1 MAVTTNVPG
10 PTWTDNGFVIP
21 SAETVLNGVLEDF
34 NDAFGGNLNTA
45 LNTPQGQL
53 ASSETAVI
61 DSVNQ
66 TFLKYTQQVDPA
78 YASGR
83 MQDAIARIYFIERNP
98 AQPTVVQALC
108 TGLEGV
114 VIPEGALAVAS
125 DGNQYICTEAGT
137 IPVAGN
143 ITLTFECLIPGPIPC
158 PADTLNQ
165 IYQSIPGWDAIN
177 NVADGVL
184 GNNVESRAAFEARRA
199 ASVAHNSI
207 GSLPS
212 VLGAVLT
219 VSNVIDAYVT
229 ENDSN
234 SPATIGG
241 VSLLPN
247 SLYVAVV
254 GGDADD
260 VAKAIWSKKA
270 PGCAYN
276 GNTTVTVLDTSAG
289 YVPPYPAYS
298 VSFEIPD
305 PLPIL
310 FAVNI
315 SDSSLVPANAV
326 TLIQNAIIGAFAGT
340 DGGPRAKIGAT
351 LFASRYYAPVA
362 LLGSWA
368 QIISIEIGSTNN
380 ASASFTGAISGTT
393 LTVSAVAS
401 GALAVGQ
408 TISDTTGNLVVG
420 TTITALGTGS
430 GGTGTYTVSNSQTV
444 AIESM
449 KSAVAN
455 RFDIDVNINQIPTV
469 SAANIVVTLS
479 TP

>member
-1 MAVTTNVPG
+1 MTVTTNVPG
-10 PTWTDNGFVIP
+10 PTFGPSGFLIP
-21 SAETVLNGVLEDF
+21 SAQTVLDGVTEDI
-34 NDAFGGNLNTA
+34 NTAFGGNLNPA
-45 LNTPQGQL
+45 LNTPQGQI

-66 TFLKYTQQVDPA
+66 TFLFLTQQFDPA

-83 MQDAIARIYFIERNP
+83 YQDALARIYFIERNP
-98 AQPTVVQALC
+98 SQPTVVQALC

-114 VIPEGALAVAS
+114 VIPEGASAIAS

-137 IPVAGN
+137 IPSSGS
-143 ITLTFECLIPGPIPC
+143 ITLTFACLVPGPIPC

-165 IYQSIPGWDAIN
+165 IYQSIPGWDSIN
-177 NVADGVL
+177 NVSDGVL
-184 GNNVESRAAFEARRA
+184 GNDVESRAAFEARRRT
-199 ASVAHNSI
+199 SVALNSI

-212 VLGAVLT
+212 VLGAVLN

-229 ENDSN
+229 ENVSN
-234 SPATIGG
+234 SPQTIGG
-241 VSLLPN
+241 VTLSAN

-254 GGDADD
+254 GGEADQ
-260 VAKAIWSKKA
+260 VAQAIWSRKA

-289 YVPPYPAYS
+289 YVPPYPAYA

-315 SDSSLVPANAV
+315 SNTSLVPADAA
-326 TLIQNAIIGAFAGT
+326 TQIQNAIISAFAGA
-340 DGGPRAKIGAT
+340 DGGPRAKIGTT
-351 LFASRYYAPVA
+351 LFASRFYASIA
-362 LLGSWA
+362 ALGSWA

-380 ASASFTGAISGTT
+380 ASASFTGAVSGTT

-401 GALAVGQ
+401 GTLAVGQ
-408 TISDTTGNLVVG
+408 TISDTTGNLVIG
-420 TTITALGTGS
+420 TTITALGTGT

-444 AIESM
+444 VIEAM

-455 RFDIDVNINQIPTV
+455 LFDIDVRIDQVPTV
-469 SAANIVVTLS
+469 SANNIVVTLS
-479 TP
+479 

>member
-1 MAVTTNVPG
+1 MVVSTNVPSVQ
-10 PTWTDNGFVIP
+10 WTDNGFTIP
-21 SAETVLNGVLEDF
+21 SAAEVLAGVTSDI
-34 NDAFGGNLNTA
+34 NSAFGGNLNPA

-61 DSVNQ
+61 DMVNQ

-98 AQPTVVQALC
+98 SQPTVVQALC

-114 VIPEGALAVAS
+114 VIPEGALAIAA
-125 DGNQYICTEAGT
+125 DGNQYICTEEGT
-137 IPVAGN
+137 IPVTGS

-158 PADTLNQ
+158 PAGTLNQ
-165 IYQSIPGWDAIN
+165 IYQSIPGWDAIDN
-177 NVADGVL
+177 ASDGVL
-184 GNNVESRAAFEARRA
+184 GNNVESRDAFEARRR
-199 ASVAHNSI
+199 ASVAVNSI

-219 VSNVIDAYVT
+219 VPDVLDAFVT
-229 ENDSN
+229 ENVSN
-234 SPATIGG
+234 SPVTIGG
-241 VSLLPN
+241 VSLNPN

-254 GGDADD
+254 GGEADQ
-260 VAKAIWSKKA
+260 VARAIWSRKA

-289 YVPPYPAYS
+289 YVPPYPAYA

-310 FAVNI
+310 FAVDI
-315 SDSSLVPANAV
+315 ADSTLVPADAE
-326 TLIQNAIIGAFAGT
+326 TQIQNAIISAFAGG
-340 DGGPRAKIGAT
+340 DGGPRAKIGTT
-351 LFASRYYAPVA
+351 LYASRFYAPIA
-362 LLGSWA
+362 ALGSWA
-368 QIISIEIGSTNN
+368 QIISVEIGSVNN
-380 ASASFTGAISGTT
+380 SSASFTGAISGTT

-401 GALAVGQ
+401 GTLAVGQ
-408 TISDTTGNLVVG
+408 TISDTTGNLIVG
-420 TTITALGTGS
+420 TKITALGTGS
-430 GGTGTYTVSNSQTV
+430 GGAGTYTVSNSQTV
-444 AIESM
+444 VIEAM

-455 RFDIDVNINQIPTV
+455 LFDIVVRIDQIPTV
-469 SAANIVVTLS
+469 SANDIVVTLS
-479 TP
+479 